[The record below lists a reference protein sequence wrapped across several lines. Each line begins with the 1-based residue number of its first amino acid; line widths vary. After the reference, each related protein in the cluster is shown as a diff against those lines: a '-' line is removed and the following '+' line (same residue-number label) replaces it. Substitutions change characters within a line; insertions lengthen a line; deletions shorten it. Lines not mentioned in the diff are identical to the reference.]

1 MVTLY
6 SCGKSTSPIVWK
18 NNIDNK
24 IILSVIF
31 VFGGKWYGFNSER
44 DMVTK
49 LMMTWQKFER
59 YVI

>member
-6 SCGKSTSPIVWK
+6 SCGKSTSLVFWK
-18 NNIDNK
+18 NNICNQ
-24 IILSVIF
+24 ITLSVIF
-31 VFGGKWYGFNSER
+31 VFGGKWYGFNFER
-44 DMVTK
+44 DVVTK

>member
-6 SCGKSTSPIVWK
+6 SCGKSTSPVVWK
-18 NNIDNK
+18 NNIGNQ

-31 VFGGKWYGFNSER
+31 VFGGKWYGFNFER

-49 LMMTWQKFER
+49 LMMTQQKFKR
-59 YVI
+59 YII